1 MVYAK
6 VIQNMRVLIVEQ
18 DHALY
23 ARLLREMAPGLEV
36 VTSGDSAEL
45 SKLAAECPVWLGQ
58 PDLLATLLRQGHGP
72 AWVQSTWAGITPL
85 LVDGLPRGYR
95 LTRAVGIFGQV
106 MAEYVLTYMLGHE
119 REVLARVLS
128 QVERK
133 WDGRLGRSLEGRR
146 VLIVGT
152 GDIGQQ
158 VAEFL
163 LPFGVTLY
171 GVASQARVQAPFVE
185 VAGLDELGRLVGEVD
200 YVVNLLP
207 DTPATHDLYNAALF
221 ARFNPQALFINAGR
235 GVSVVDADL
244 VEALKLG
251 HLAGAVID
259 VCRQEPL
266 PQRHPFWT
274 AWGLLLTGHSSAP
287 TSPTAMVRLFVE
299 NLRAYEAGQAL
310 RGEVDF
316 ERGY

>member
-1 MVYAK
+1 
-6 VIQNMRVLIVEQ
+6 MRVLIAEQ
-18 DHALY
+18 DHPLY
-23 ARLLREMAPGLEV
+23 ARLLREAAPDLEV
-36 VTSGDSAEL
+36 LTSGDSAEL
-45 SKLAAECPVWLGQ
+45 ADQAAQCPIWLGQ
-58 PDLLATLLRQGHGP
+58 PDLLATLLRQGHQP
-72 AWVQSTWAGITPL
+72 QWLQSTWAGITPL
-85 LVDGLPRGYR
+85 LADGLQQNYR

-106 MAEYVLTYMLGHE
+106 MAEYVLTYLLVHE
-119 REVLARVLS
+119 REVTARLVS

-133 WDGRLGRSLEGRR
+133 WDDRPGRSLEGRR

-152 GDIGQQ
+152 GDIGQR

-163 LPFGVTLY
+163 LPFGVKLY
-171 GVASQARVQAPFVE
+171 GIASQAREQAPFIE
-185 VAGLDELGRLVGEVD
+185 VAALSELPRLVGEVD

-207 DTPATHDLYNAALF
+207 DTPSTHDLYDAALF
-221 ARFNPQALFINAGR
+221 ARFNPEALFINAGR
-235 GVSVVDADL
+235 GVAVVDGDL
-244 VEALKLG
+244 VEALRLG

-266 PQRHPFWT
+266 PARHPFWT

-299 NLRAYEAGQAL
+299 NLRAYQAGEAL

-316 ERGY
+316 LRGY

>member
-1 MVYAK
+1 
-6 VIQNMRVLIVEQ
+6 MRVLIAEH
-18 DHALY
+18 DHAVY
-23 ARLLREMAPGLEV
+23 ARLLRQAAPELEV
-36 VTSGDSAEL
+36 LTSGDSAEL
-45 SKLAAECPVWLGQ
+45 SRLAADCPVWLGQ
-58 PDLLATLLRQGHGP
+58 PDLLATLLRQGHQP
-72 AWVQSTWAGITPL
+72 QWLQSTWAGITPL
-85 LVDGLPRGYR
+85 LADGLPRHYR

-106 MAEYVLTYMLGHE
+106 MAEYVLTYILGHE
-119 REVLARVLS
+119 REVLARLVS

-133 WDGRLGRSLEGRR
+133 WDNRLGQSLVGRK

-152 GDIGQQ
+152 GDIGQS
-158 VAEFL
+158 VAQFL
-163 LPFGVTLY
+163 VPFGVKLY
-171 GVASQARVQAPFVE
+171 GIASQAREQTPFIE
-185 VAGLDELGRLVGEVD
+185 VAGLEDLGRLVGEVD

-207 DTPATHDLYNAALF
+207 NTPSTHDLYDAALF
-221 ARFNPQALFINAGR
+221 RQFKPTGLFINVGR

-244 VEALKLG
+244 VQALKDG

-287 TSPTAMVRLFVE
+287 TSPELMVQLFVD
-299 NLRAYEAGQAL
+299 NLRAYQAKQAL

-316 ERGY
+316 ARGY

>member
-1 MVYAK
+1 
-6 VIQNMRVLIVEQ
+6 MRVLIAEH
-18 DHALY
+18 DHAVY
-23 ARLLREMAPGLEV
+23 AQLLGQLAPELQV
-36 VTSGDSAEL
+36 MTSGDSAEL
-45 SKLAAECPVWLGQ
+45 ASLAADCPVWLGQ
-58 PDLLATLLRQGHGP
+58 PDLLATLLRQGHKP
-72 AWVQSTWAGITPL
+72 QWLQSTWAGITPL
-85 LVDGLPRGYR
+85 LVEGLPRHYR

-119 REVLARVLS
+119 REVLPRLVS

-133 WDGRLGRSLEGRR
+133 WDSRQGQSLVGRK

-152 GDIGQQ
+152 GDIGQS

-163 LPFGVTLY
+163 KPFGVQLY
-171 GVASQARVQAPFVE
+171 GIASTPREQAPFIE
-185 VAGLDELGRLVGEVD
+185 VAGLQDLGRLVGEVD

-207 DTPATHDLYNAALF
+207 NTPSTHDLYDAALF
-221 ARFNPQALFINAGR
+221 KQFKPTGLLINAGR
-235 GVSVVDADL
+235 GVAVVDADL
-244 VEALKLG
+244 VEALKEG

-287 TSPTAMVRLFVE
+287 TSPVLMAQLFLD
-299 NLRAYEAGQAL
+299 NMRAFQAGQAL

-316 ERGY
+316 NRGY

>member
-1 MVYAK
+1 
-6 VIQNMRVLIVEQ
+6 MRVLIAEH
-18 DHALY
+18 DHAVY
-23 ARLLREMAPGLEV
+23 ARLLRQAAPELEV
-36 VTSGDSAEL
+36 LTSGDSAEL
-45 SKLAAECPVWLGQ
+45 ARQAADCPVWLGQ
-58 PDLLATLLRQGHGP
+58 PDLLATLLRQGHQP
-72 AWVQSTWAGITPL
+72 QWLQSTWAGITPL
-85 LVDGLPRGYR
+85 LADGLRRDYR

-119 REVLARVLS
+119 REVLARLVS

-133 WDGRLGRSLEGRR
+133 WDNRTGQSLVGRK

-152 GDIGQQ
+152 GDIGQS
-158 VAEFL
+158 VAQFL
-163 LPFGVTLY
+163 LPFGVELY
-171 GVASQARVQAPFVE
+171 GIASSAREQAPFIE
-185 VAGLDELGRLVGEVD
+185 VGSMADLPRMVGEVD

-207 DTPATHDLYNAALF
+207 NTAHTHDIYDAALF
-221 ARFNPQALFINAGR
+221 KQFKPTGLFINVGR
-235 GVSVVDADL
+235 GVAVVDADL
-244 VEALKLG
+244 VEALKEG

-287 TSPTAMVRLFVE
+287 TSPALMVQLFVE
-299 NLRAYEAGQAL
+299 NLKAYQAGEAL

-316 ERGY
+316 NRGY

>member
-1 MVYAK
+1 
-6 VIQNMRVLIVEQ
+6 MRVLIAEQ
-18 DHALY
+18 DYALY
-23 ARLLREMAPGLEV
+23 AQLLREAAPEV
-36 VTSGDSAEL
+36 DVLTSGDSAEL
-45 SKLAAECPVWLGQ
+45 SKLAADCPVWLGQ
-58 PDLLATLLRQGHGP
+58 PDLLATLLRQGHTP
-72 AWVQSTWAGITPL
+72 QWLQSTWAGITPL
-85 LVDGLPRGYR
+85 LASGLPRDYR

-106 MAEYVLTYMLGHE
+106 MAEYILTYMLGHE
-119 REVLARVLS
+119 REVLARLVS

-133 WDGRLGRSLEGRR
+133 WDNRPGRSLEGRR

-152 GDIGQQ
+152 GDIGQR
-158 VAEFL
+158 VADFL

-171 GVASQARVQAPFVE
+171 GIASSPRQQAPFVE
-185 VAGLDELGRLVGEVD
+185 VLGMDALADKVGQVD
-200 YVVNLLP
+200 YVINLLP
-207 DTPATHDLYNAALF
+207 DTPATQDIYHAALF
-221 ARFNPQALFINAGR
+221 ARFNPDALFINAGR
-235 GVSVVDADL
+235 GVAVVDADL

-287 TSPTAMVRLFVE
+287 TSPQAMVRLFVE
-299 NLRAYEAGQAL
+299 NLAAYTGKQPL

-316 ERGY
+316 TRGY